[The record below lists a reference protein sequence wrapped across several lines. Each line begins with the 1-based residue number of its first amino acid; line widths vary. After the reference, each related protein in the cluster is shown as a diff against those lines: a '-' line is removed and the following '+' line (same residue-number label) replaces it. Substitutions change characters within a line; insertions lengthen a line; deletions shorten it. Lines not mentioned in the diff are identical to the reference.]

1 MISYTCSVTGP
12 AVIDVHN
19 KADFIEDR
27 CSYTLLSDSWVSG
40 VQILAS
46 FRERR
51 RTDVSFVD
59 SVTLRVE
66 DPGVDVL
73 LKQDGRVLVDNV
85 ALVLNSSVQEVH
97 GVQLSK
103 DQTGVTAK
111 VTLSGRSAA
120 VFFDGDTAQI
130 HMEGPAG
137 SSLVGLCGNSS
148 SFSSAKL
155 SEDSSSSC
163 ESVYTEPADGTI
175 DCPMMTE
182 RCNLLMEA
190 PFSSCNTIVDPAPYI
205 TACNATLCKY
215 PAVDGLGCQ
224 FLWAYA
230 RACSL
235 SNVTLESWWSEAQCS
250 RPEAV
255 CQDQV
260 CSDHEFCGE
269 FGGNTG
275 CLCRA
280 VFASSYRESNTLG
293 DPVFCTQNSASVS
306 LVGCLLRDKNIDY
319 SVLHLNDE
327 TCRGEM
333 DQESGM
339 VTFSFNSSNT
349 CGAVITVN
357 DSQVTYRNA
366 IMAQNSSSEGITRK
380 DQFYID
386 FSCIHVQPE
395 MKTVAFR
402 IKDSSVI
409 QHITSGEWSYTV
421 TMKSYTDAD
430 RTHVVDS
437 NTDVML
443 NQKIWVE
450 LETEG
455 LDADLIA
462 VVTDSCWATAQ
473 ESSNSTPR
481 YDLIQNRCA
490 NAADQT
496 VMVEG
501 NGEGTSNYFS
511 FTMFQFTGSSG
522 DVYLHCKLNLCIKEG
537 NSCVP
542 DCSGGAK
549 RRRRSVRPK
558 HERGAS
564 ALVSMAW
571 IN

>member
-1 MISYTCSVTGP
+1 MMSYTCTVSGP

-59 SVTLRVE
+59 SVTLRLE

-73 LKQDGRVLVDNV
+73 LKQDDRVLVDNV

-155 SEDSSSSC
+155 SEESSSSC

-175 DCPMMTE
+175 DCPLMTK
-182 RCNLLMEA
+182 RCNLLKEA
-190 PFSSCNTIVDPAPYI
+190 PFSSCNTTVDPAPYI

-235 SNVTLESWWSEAQCS
+235 SNVALESWWS
-250 RPEAV
+250 
-255 CQDQV
+255 
-260 CSDHEFCGE
+260 DH
-269 FGGNTG
+269 GG
-275 CLCRA
+275 
-280 VFASSYRESNTLG
+280 SSPPHLY
-293 DPVFCTQNSASVS
+293 SA
-306 LVGCLLRDKNIDY
+306 
-319 SVLHLNDE
+319 
-327 TCRGEM
+327 
-333 DQESGM
+333 
-339 VTFSFNSSNT
+339 
-349 CGAVITVN
+349 N
-357 DSQVTYRNA
+357 DSQVTYKNT
-366 IMAQNSSSEGITRK
+366 IMAQNSSSEGITRQ

-402 IKDSSVI
+402 IKDSSVV
-409 QHITSGEWSYTV
+409 QHITSGEWSYNV

-462 VVTDSCWATAQ
+462 VVTDSCWATDQ
-473 ESSNSTPR
+473 ESPNSTPR

-511 FTMFQFTGSSG
+511 FTMFQFIGSSG
-522 DVYLHCKLNLCIKEG
+522 DVYLHCKLNLCIKEE
-537 NSCVP
+537 NSCVKLLYYYSNFP
-542 DCSGGAK
+542 
-549 RRRRSVRPK
+549 
-558 HERGAS
+558 
-564 ALVSMAW
+564 
-571 IN
+571 